1 MTNPNSETDRLLDA
15 AVHRIGNEPDN
26 GETFDD
32 FEDADQDASQSA
44 SDLGTD
50 GTETPVQDERSA
62 DGLGVENTDR

>member
-32 FEDADQDASQSA
+32 FEDADQNASRGA

-50 GTETPVQDERSA
+50 GSDTPVQDERST
-62 DGLGVENTDR
+62 DGVGVENTDR